1 MVYNIVFGITEF
13 NKLKFKICDNILT
26 GPSLINALIQMN
38 LITINYFIRCTSSKL
53 YLLLLETVYL
63 TVIYNHVIKII
74 SIPLLLNSF

>member
-1 MVYNIVFGITEF
+1 MLYNIVFSITEF

-26 GPSLINALIQMN
+26 EPSLINALIQMN
-38 LITINYFIRCTSSKL
+38 LITIIYFIRCTSSKL
-53 YLLLLETVYL
+53 YLLLLEAVYL